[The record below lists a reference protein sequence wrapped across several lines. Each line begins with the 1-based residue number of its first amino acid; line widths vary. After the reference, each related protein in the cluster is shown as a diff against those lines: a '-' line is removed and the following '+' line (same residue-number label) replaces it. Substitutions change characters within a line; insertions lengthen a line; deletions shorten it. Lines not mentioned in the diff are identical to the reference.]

1 MILNFLKEYLFIISL
16 FISFIVNAPF
26 TYFFPEI
33 RILFILTTL
42 ITGFYRFWNFKSFK
56 LYLLFFVFISIL
68 ILYYLINQTFLYP
81 SNNTFFICLIF
92 GLLAFKDYK
101 LIITFLKI
109 ALIINFSIMIYE
121 LISFKYLINIV
132 SENKFEIGRY
142 QGLFSY
148 SKENSYFIL
157 ITYLYLR
164 YFNSLG
170 IYKWIILFSA
180 FLTGSRTSII
190 FILVIILLD
199 YILNNFN
206 FRKIKIKKILAFA
219 LTFIISFKLIDYYL
233 SENILI
239 YNRILNSFN
248 FQSSSHLDRI
258 YFWETYLDYIFNY
271 ELIHFLVGK
280 GTYIANTIANGAES
294 TWLMIFSEG
303 GLLALIIFSLPIL
316 YVSSLTFKNPSKY
329 YPFILIIILFQ
340 FGRIAVGWADGILF
354 WSLIF
359 YIIFF
364 KKTKNEHK
372 ILSI

>member
-1 MILNFLKEYLFIISL
+1 MNFLKEYLFIVSL

-26 TYFFPEI
+26 TYFLPEI
-33 RILFILTTL
+33 RVFFILSTL
-42 ITGFYRFWNFKSFK
+42 IIGFYKFWNFKSHK
-56 LYLLFFVFISIL
+56 LYLLSFTFFSIL
-68 ILYYLINQTFLYP
+68 IFYYLLNQTFLYP
-81 SNNTFFICLIF
+81 SNNAFLICIIL
-92 GLLAFKDYK
+92 GLLAFKDYR
-101 LIITFLKI
+101 LIVIFLKI
-109 ALIINFSIMIYE
+109 TLIINFLIMIYE

-148 SKENSYFIL
+148 SKESSYFIL
-157 ITYLYLR
+157 IAYLYLR

-190 FILVIILLD
+190 FILLIILAD

-206 FRKIKIKKILAFA
+206 FRRINLKKFLASAVTVF
-219 LTFIISFKLIDYYL
+219 ISFKLVNYYL
-233 SENILI
+233 SENILM

-258 YFWETYLDYIFNY
+258 YFWEKYVDHIFNY

-280 GTYIANTIANGAES
+280 GTYVANSIGNGAES
-294 TWLMIFSEG
+294 TWLMILSEG
-303 GLLALIIFSLPIL
+303 GLIALIIFSVPVL
-316 YVSSLTFKNPSKY
+316 YVSLLTFKHPSKY
-329 YPFILIIILFQ
+329 YPFILLIVLFQ
-340 FGRIAVGWADGILF
+340 FGRIGVGWADGIVF

-359 YIIFF
+359 YIIFY